1 MAQGLSSRFFPAG
14 GARPQRLWPEKRARA
29 AAYLAAGREATPRN
43 SLPGSLGRQL
53 GFLGRRQRLGLGG
66 PRAGRRK
73 GVLRKRGAQRGLPF
87 PPPPGLWLGKQ
98 WGCHGNG
105 TLQAEP
111 RAAAPVA
118 MVTRSTSGPAESPGG
133 SGQPQL
139 PPRPLLPG
147 SRGREARGLRLVPKL
162 PSAAAESSTT
172 VLKGTSPLGV
182 EDARRGDKSHQGVE
196 KSAGLH
202 DSPYLKL
209 RLSGLYLATPSALRA
224 PLRVLCT
231 PQLPLLLITIKGSM
245 GPEQALK
252 SGSQSQHTD
261 STNV

>member
-1 MAQGLSSRFFPAG
+1 MARERGFFPAG
-14 GARPQRLWPEKRARA
+14 GARPQRLWPEKRERA

-73 GVLRKRGAQRGLPF
+73 GVLRKRGARRGLPF

-118 MVTRSTSGPAESPGG
+118 MVTRSTSGPADSRAAQANHG

-147 SRGREARGLRLVPKL
+147 SRGRDARGLRLVPKL

-182 EDARRGDKSHQGVE
+182 ENARRGDKSHQG
-196 KSAGLH
+196 
-202 DSPYLKL
+202 
-209 RLSGLYLATPSALRA
+209 
-224 PLRVLCT
+224 
-231 PQLPLLLITIKGSM
+231 LLLITVKRSM